1 MRTCG
6 GVQLTAN
13 GGFSWKHC
21 FNDVIRGSE
30 GSDTAR
36 FPSQACIRTFD
47 SWAMSP
53 TYSLLLSIL
62 FLATGTLVFVQI
74 WFTSDEIPG
83 PIAGRLT
90 QFYRVWLCLDGTAP
104 RRYAELSQKYGLVVR
119 TGPNHVSLST
129 AECIPIVYDVRYR
142 IKKVSNIRIRHFC
155 SQMRHPPPTSTA

>member
-1 MRTCG
+1 MPRAQSSIRGAAMRTCG

-36 FPSQACIRTFD
+36 FPSQACIR
-47 SWAMSP
+47 
-53 TYSLLLSIL
+53 
-62 FLATGTLVFVQI
+62 TGTLVFVQI